1 MRKHEMS
8 YHNHSNDISFLSS
21 HCNHLRALE
30 RFFSELLTQIKEILQ
45 ESQKKKIEFKL
56 TKILKRNEKIE
67 SALLTKKKK
76 KRKRKTKRTI
86 VIEST
91 HSNIYMIETVSFNL
105 LIRQKEA

>member
-8 YHNHSNDISFLSS
+8 YHDHSNDIFFLSS
-21 HCNHLRALE
+21 HCNHLRLFK
-30 RFFSELLTQIKEILQ
+30 RSLSKFLTQIKEILQ

-67 SALLTKKKK
+67 SALLTKKKR

-91 HSNIYMIETVSFNL
+91 NSNIYMIEAVSFNL
-105 LIRQKEA
+105 LIR

>member
-8 YHNHSNDISFLSS
+8 YYDHSNNISFLSS
-21 HCNHLRALE
+21 HCNHLKALE
-30 RFFSELLTQIKEILQ
+30 RFFSELLIQIKEILQ
-45 ESQKKKIEFKL
+45 ESQKKKIEFKF

-67 SALLTKKKK
+67 SALLTKKKR
-76 KRKRKTKRTI
+76 KRKRKTKKTI

-91 HSNIYMIETVSFNL
+91 DSNIYMIEAISFNL